1 MKYIN
6 AAEVLPDRL
15 LNEIQR
21 YVNGEVLY
29 IPSVKK
35 EIKWGDKNGTRQ
47 FFQNR
52 NKMIKQRF
60 LIGDTIEQL
69 AEEFGLA
76 YETVRKIVYR
86 LQ

>member
-6 AAEVLPDRL
+6 AAEILPDNL

-35 EIKWGDKNGTRQ
+35 EIKWGERNGTRQ
-47 FFQNR
+47 YFESRNR
-52 NKMIKQRF
+52 VIKQKF
-60 LIGDTIEQL
+60 QIGITIEQL

-86 LQ
+86 MD

>member
-1 MKYIN
+1 LKYIN
-6 AAEVLPDRL
+6 AAEVLPDNL

-29 IPSVKK
+29 IPSIKK

-47 FFQNR
+47 FFESRNR
-52 NKMIKQRF
+52 AIKQKF
-60 LIGDTIEQL
+60 QNGNTIEQL
-69 AEEFGLA
+69 AQDYGLA

-86 LQ
+86 MK

>member
-6 AAEVLPDRL
+6 AAEVLPNHL

-21 YVNGEVLY
+21 YVNGDVLY

-35 EIKWGDKNGTRQ
+35 EIKWGEKNGTRQ

-52 NKMIKQRF
+52 NRVIKQKF

-69 AEEFGLA
+69 AIEFGLA
-76 YETVRKIVYR
+76 YETVRKIVYKTE
-86 LQ
+86 